1 MGTWQGSEY
10 AYQLGLG
17 NKLKV
22 NWNTSRLFSITLG
35 SDWMMLDENNN
46 SIFFE
51 SNVELRNP
59 QQTSY
64 SGSTKYKVKRTFSLF
79 TDGIL
84 RESCDRNI
92 FWGYPAM
99 ETLFEGIWK
108 CVYVC
113 ESVCMCVCVHLRI
126 CVRER
131 MGCFCGGSF
140 FWKGKILIKTIS
152 HEHLMKL
159 MKIQRLSDKRNVKE
173 IVWREYHRQR
183 GFFSGTVCLLLGG
196 FRS

>member
-92 FWGYPAM
+92 FWGCPAM

-113 ESVCMCVCVHLRI
+113 ERECVCVCPFACL
-126 CVRER
+126 CT
-131 MGCFCGGSF
+131 
-140 FWKGKILIKTIS
+140 WKDGLFLWRVVFLKRKNINKDNISWSSDEINENSKTIWWK
-152 HEHLMKL
+152 ECERN
-159 MKIQRLSDKRNVKE
+159 RLKR
-173 IVWREYHRQR
+173 IP
-183 GFFSGTVCLLLGG
+183 
-196 FRS
+196 